1 MLPTHYDL
9 AVILAVSFGFQVAG
23 LIFIASLVWRAWRE
37 ARRDATEG
45 QRLTRVVGV
54 LILQEAEKIRA
65 MVRDARTS

>member
-9 AVILAVSFGFQVAG
+9 VVILAVSFAIQLGVLGFVAW
-23 LIFIASLVWRAWRE
+23 LAWSGPRE
-37 ARRDATEG
+37 ARRDAIEG

-54 LILQEAEKIRA
+54 LILQEADKIRA